1 MSEGTDAD
9 LLRLWLDAQP
19 GAASADAGAEVWRR
33 AEELFRSWTRLTQA
47 FGTPS
52 AEAAGLFDPAA
63 WLKPEGEAGLA
74 LLSGWLGGRGGPAAD
89 PLGQGAERVSG
100 SREWVA
106 YAAALERHRAITGA
120 AWMAAFREFAERAR
134 RLADDARRHGNPAPG
149 WAELETLWRE
159 IADAEFA
166 ATQRSKPYLEA
177 QATLLAAGLKA
188 RARLRAEVEAMAEL
202 LGLPTRAEVD
212 DMAEAIHRLRRE
224 IRALKR

>member
-9 LLRLWLDAQP
+9 LLRLWLEGQAGTDGP
-19 GAASADAGAEVWRR
+19 AAAGEVWSR

-47 FGTPS
+47 FGTPT
-52 AEAAGLFDPAA
+52 AEVSGLFDPAA

-74 LLSGWLGGRGGPAAD
+74 LLSRWLGGPGGPGAD
-89 PLGQGAERVSG
+89 PLAQGAERLSG
-100 SREWVA
+100 SREWA
-106 YAAALERHRAITGA
+106 TYAAALERHRAITGA
-120 AWMAAFREFAERAR
+120 AWMAAFRAFAERAR
-134 RLADDARRHGNPAPG
+134 RLADDAKRHGTPAPG
-149 WAELETLWRE
+149 WAELEALWRE

-188 RARLRAEVEAMAEL
+188 RARLRTEVEAMAEL

-212 DMAEAIHRLRRE
+212 DMAEAIHTLRRE
-224 IRALKR
+224 LRALKR